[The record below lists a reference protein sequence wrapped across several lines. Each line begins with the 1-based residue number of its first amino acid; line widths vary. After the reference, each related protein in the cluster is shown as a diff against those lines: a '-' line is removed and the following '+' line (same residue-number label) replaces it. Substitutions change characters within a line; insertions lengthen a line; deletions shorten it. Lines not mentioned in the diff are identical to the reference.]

1 MSETTHTREE
11 ILTAAERVIAQ
22 LGVKRLTI
30 EQVAKA
36 AGMSR
41 GGPLY
46 HFASKEAPI
55 QGMLTRFI

>member
-1 MSETTHTREE
+1 MSETPHTREE

-41 GGPLY
+41 GGLLY
-46 HFASKEAPI
+46 HFASKEALI
-55 QGMLTRFI
+55 QGMQTRFI

>member
-1 MSETTHTREE
+1 M
-11 ILTAAERVIAQ
+11 IAQ

-41 GGPLY
+41 GGLLY
-46 HFASKEAPI
+46 HFASKEALI